1 MWCQDVDPRPEPP
14 VVVLRSPI
22 AEGRRRGRGSFLRMI
37 DMRLRPRV
45 QGIIEPIGRFL
56 AKIGVTP
63 TFMTLFGLVVAIA
76 GAVLIGIGEIIA
88 GALVALAGSALDGLD
103 GSVARASGNV
113 TARGGF
119 LDATVD
125 RLGEIGVLTGL
136 AVSQRGEVRI
146 LLLSLL
152 ALAGSLLV
160 PYMRSKAESVG
171 LDGRGGLMGR
181 AERVLLVTAG
191 MLTGWIEPMLWIF
204 VAAVWFTAG
213 QRFWTTYDQ
222 IEN

>member
-1 MWCQDVDPRPEPP
+1 
-14 VVVLRSPI
+14 
-22 AEGRRRGRGSFLRMI
+22 
-37 DMRLRPRV
+37 MRVRPRV
-45 QGIIEPIGRFL
+45 QGILEPIGRSL
-56 AKIGVTP
+56 AHIGVTP
-63 TFMTLFGLVVAIA
+63 TFMTLFGLVVAIG
-76 GAVLIGIGEIIA
+76 GAVLIGVGLIIP

-103 GSVARASGNV
+103 GAVARASDKV
-113 TARGGF
+113 TSRGAF

-125 RLGEIGVLTGL
+125 RLGEISVLTGL

-152 ALAGSLLV
+152 ALGGSLLV
-160 PYMRSKAESVG
+160 PYLRAKAESVG

-181 AERVLLVTAG
+181 AERVILVTLG

-204 VAAVWFTAG
+204 VAFAWFTAG
-213 QRFWTTYDQ
+213 QRFWSTYAQ

>member
-1 MWCQDVDPRPEPP
+1 
-14 VVVLRSPI
+14 
-22 AEGRRRGRGSFLRMI
+22 
-37 DMRLRPRV
+37 MRVRPRV

-56 AKIGVTP
+56 ARIGVTP

-88 GALVALAGSALDGLD
+88 GALVAFAGSALDGLD
-103 GSVARASGNV
+103 GSVARASGKV

-125 RLGEIGVLTGL
+125 RLGEIAVLTGL

-181 AERVLLVTAG
+181 AERVLLVTVG
-191 MLTGWIEPMLWIF
+191 MLTGWIEPMLWVF